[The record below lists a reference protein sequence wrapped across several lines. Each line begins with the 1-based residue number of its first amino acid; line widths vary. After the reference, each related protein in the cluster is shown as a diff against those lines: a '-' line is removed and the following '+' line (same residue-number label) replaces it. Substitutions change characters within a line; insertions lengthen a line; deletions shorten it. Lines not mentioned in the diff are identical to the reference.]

1 MKKYVKLN
9 LLFLVL
15 FLLVVGGCSTN
26 KSEEKEIESSSIES
40 SVGEISETSSSTES
54 VEVKEVEVKEEV
66 VKEEVVE
73 EEVVEEKF
81 NQSDLDYLT
90 VMSEDSP
97 KAGELMQD
105 LSNAIFVWGANPS
118 DGNAFNLVIVLSDIK
133 ELTED
138 MLAKIPEDTLLMTAS
153 KDKAVEA
160 LNVQLEIVE
169 ELPKALDSNDDA
181 QEAAMKEKMIHF
193 SELLNEATAEM
204 VTAAQT
210 LK

>member
-40 SVGEISETSSSTES
+40 SVGEISETSSSAGT
-54 VEVKEVEVKEEV
+54 VEVK
-66 VKEEVVE
+66 

>member
-9 LLFLVL
+9 LLFLIL

-54 VEVKEVEVKEEV
+54 VEVK
-66 VKEEVVE
+66 

-118 DGNAFNLVIVLSDIK
+118 DDNAFNLVIVLSDIK

>member
-1 MKKYVKLN
+1 
-9 LLFLVL
+9 
-15 FLLVVGGCSTN
+15 
-26 KSEEKEIESSSIES
+26 
-40 SVGEISETSSSTES
+40 
-54 VEVKEVEVKEEV
+54 
-66 VKEEVVE
+66 
-73 EEVVEEKF
+73 
-81 NQSDLDYLT
+81 
-90 VMSEDSP
+90 MSEDSP

>member
-1 MKKYVKLN
+1 MKKYIKLN

-26 KSEEKEIESSSIES
+26 KSEEKEAESASIES
-40 SVGEISETSSSTES
+40 SVEELSETSSSAET
-54 VEVKEVEVKEEV
+54 VEVK
-66 VKEEVVE
+66 

-118 DGNAFNLVIVLSDIK
+118 DGNAFNVVITLSEIK
-133 ELTED
+133 ELTEN

-153 KDKAVEA
+153 KNKAVEA

-181 QEAAMKEKMIHF
+181 QEAAMKEKMIRF

>member
-9 LLFLVL
+9 LLFLIL

-66 VKEEVVE
+66 VK

-193 SELLNEATAEM
+193 SEL
-204 VTAAQT
+204 
-210 LK
+210 

>member
-9 LLFLVL
+9 LLFLIL

-54 VEVKEVEVKEEV
+54 VEVK
-66 VKEEVVE
+66 

>member
-9 LLFLVL
+9 LLFLIL

-66 VKEEVVE
+66 VK